1 MKQIGCQIEI
11 SNSADLKWGSVVDG
25 RPTGVFKDVVEGK
38 AHLALAMIGYQRSL
52 VSNAPQG
59 SQ

>member
-38 AHLALAMIGYQRSL
+38 AHLALAMIGYQ
-52 VSNAPQG
+52 
-59 SQ
+59 